1 MTGRAASRWP
11 RGAGARCRAA
21 RPQGQDTA
29 PRLACSGTLFIE
41 QQDT

>member
-1 MTGRAASRWP
+1 MSGRAASRWS
-11 RGAGARCRAA
+11 RAAGARCRSA

-29 PRLACSGTLFIE
+29 PRFACSGTLFIK